1 MACFLS
7 GRILLRQGPR
17 CSLRSKK
24 MYSDAYPDYLRM
36 TALNVPAALLV
47 LGALFSVDDITG
59 ASHSLPLGSCLRR
72 PCPAHLCVVACVCW
86 LDSSADPA
94 AHVECPSSAQPSRLT

>member
-1 MACFLS
+1 MSHACTHSHLS
-7 GRILLRQGPR
+7 RCHPLLLPGLAAPPPTHTHNKQGPR

-47 LGALFSVDDITG
+47 LGFLFSIDDITG
-59 ASHSLPLGSCLRR
+59 VCL
-72 PCPAHLCVVACVCW
+72 AHRLCV
-86 LDSSADPA
+86 
-94 AHVECPSSAQPSRLT
+94 